1 MIRRSV
7 LLFGALAAAACVTT
21 QGSGAPPPDLKGQDV
36 SAISARLGPPDSQ
49 SQIDGRTAY
58 VWTVETRRPETPVP
72 STRVNYAAGV
82 PNTIDTVSYP
92 DPPRMETC
100 TLRAFVD
107 GAGKVTSMDWQGSN
121 AGCYDAQQK
130 LAGKG

>member
-1 MIRRSV
+1 MIR
-7 LLFGALAAAACVTT
+7 LAALLVGTLASAACVTT
-21 QGSGAPPPDLKGQDV
+21 QGSAVPPPDLKGQDA
-36 SAISARLGPPDSQ
+36 SAISTRLGPPDTQ
-49 SQIDGRTAY
+49 QQIDGRTAY
-58 VWTVETRRPETPVP
+58 LWVVETRQPETPVP
-72 STRVNYAAGV
+72 STRVSYAVGR
-82 PNTIDTVSYP
+82 PNTIDTLTYP